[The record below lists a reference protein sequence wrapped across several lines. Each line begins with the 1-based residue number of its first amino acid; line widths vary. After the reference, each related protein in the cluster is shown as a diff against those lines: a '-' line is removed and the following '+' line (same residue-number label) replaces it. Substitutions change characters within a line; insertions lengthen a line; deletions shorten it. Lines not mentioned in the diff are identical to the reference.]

1 MDNKEKFLTL
11 KEASEI
17 SGYAP
22 DYIGQLIRIGKLTGK
37 QIYCNVAWVT
47 TEDAIRKY
55 MEEEQCK
62 SKGFLTRKLYQAQA
76 ELAHPTKHLS
86 KTLKLVLYPSI
97 ITLILFIV
105 FLFYI
110 FSVNLEKKLQQKLLN
125 KVNIERNEQ
134 NGEISQQDSHLL
146 VTY

>member
-11 KEASEI
+11 KEASDI

-22 DYIGQLIRIGKLTGK
+22 DYIGQLIRKGKVSGK
-37 QIYCNVAWVT
+37 QIYHNVAWVT

-55 MEEEQCK
+55 MEEERRK
-62 SKGFLTRKLYQAQA
+62 PKGFITRKLYQAQA
-76 ELAHPTKHLS
+76 ELTRPTKNLP
-86 KTLKLVLYPSI
+86 KALKLALYFSI

-110 FSVNLEKKLQQKLLN
+110 FSVNLEKKLQQKILN
-125 KVNIERNEQ
+125 KVNIKEDDND
-134 NGEISQQDSHLL
+134 ITQQDLRFL